1 MDRARAF
8 KVACGLGWAVL
19 MLGSGVVRAQSGDHA
34 TLSSDGSQP
43 GMAAGSGASPSFAG
57 APRAGVAPDARAEFP
72 ALRLSAD
79 EVAAFSRRFKPK
91 LPPYAPRGAGMAQ
104 PESVLGPDRR
114 FRVYPR
120 ESGFPYRAIGLLT
133 FSQGGGDFV
142 CTGWLIGKDTVATAG
157 HCVHEGGGGT
167 WSRDVRFYP
176 AFNAGTAPFGSCSAR
191 RLYTVAR
198 WAQGSFEDGSEEFDY
213 GAVKLNC
220 EIGSTTGWLGFY
232 ATADS
237 LVGLPV
243 LLMGYPGDR
252 TPLYSLWGA
261 SGGIVVSERRKT
273 RYHLDT
279 GGGQSGSPV
288 IEADRGASR
297 AKCFG
302 TCAVA
307 IHAYGVDR
315 DGNNSGTRI
324 NQAVADNLTTWKNA
338 P

>member
-8 KVACGLGWAVL
+8 MVAWGLGCAAL
-19 MLGSGVVRAQSGDHA
+19 ALGSAAARAQSGDHA

-43 GMAAGSGASPSFAG
+43 VAAAGGGASASFAG
-57 APRAGVAPDARAEFP
+57 TAPAGTALDARAEFP

-79 EVAAFSRRFKPK
+79 ESSAFSRHFKPK
-91 LPPYAPRGAGMAQ
+91 TPPYAPRSARLAQ

-114 FRVYPR
+114 FRLYPR

-133 FSQGGGDFV
+133 FSQAGGDFV

-157 HCVHEGGGGT
+157 HCVHEGGGGS

-176 AFNAGTAPFGSCSAR
+176 AFNNGAAPFGSCGAR

-198 WAQGSFEDGSEEFDY
+198 WAQGNFDEQSEQFDY

-220 EIGSTTGWLGFY
+220 SIGSTTGWLGYY

-252 TPLYSLWGA
+252 TPLYTLWGA
-261 SGGIVVSERRKT
+261 GGGIAASEQRKI
-273 RYHLDT
+273 RYQLDT

-297 AKCFG
+297 QRCFG

-307 IHAYGVDR
+307 IHAYGVDG

-324 NQAVADNLTTWKNA
+324 NQAVADNLTKWKNA